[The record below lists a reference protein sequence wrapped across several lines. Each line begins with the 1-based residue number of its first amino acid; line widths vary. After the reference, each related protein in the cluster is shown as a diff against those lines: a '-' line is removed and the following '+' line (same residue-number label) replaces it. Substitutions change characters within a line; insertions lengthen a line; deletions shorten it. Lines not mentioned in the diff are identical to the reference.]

1 MVIFILDVSVLFSKY
16 YSTLILPEDLLQIW
30 STIINSM
37 AQMLD
42 DANKYKQKPNIR
54 VESTVEISKILL
66 REYQHLNL
74 VLVIINDV
82 EQLQLTAI
90 INNSFRT
97 RTKTE
102 YD

>member
-1 MVIFILDVSVLFSKY
+1 M
-16 YSTLILPEDLLQIW
+16 ILPGDLLHIW

-37 AQMLD
+37 TQMPQ

-54 VESTVEISKILL
+54 VESTVEILKILF

-74 VLVIINDV
+74 VLVITNDD

-90 INNSFRT
+90 MNNSFRT

>member
-1 MVIFILDVSVLFSKY
+1 M
-16 YSTLILPEDLLQIW
+16 ILPGDLLHLW

-37 AQMLD
+37 IQMPY
-42 DANKYKQKPNIR
+42 DANKYKQKANIR

-66 REYQHLNL
+66 LEYQHLNL
-74 VLVIINDV
+74 VPVIINDD

-90 INNSFRT
+90 MNNSFRT